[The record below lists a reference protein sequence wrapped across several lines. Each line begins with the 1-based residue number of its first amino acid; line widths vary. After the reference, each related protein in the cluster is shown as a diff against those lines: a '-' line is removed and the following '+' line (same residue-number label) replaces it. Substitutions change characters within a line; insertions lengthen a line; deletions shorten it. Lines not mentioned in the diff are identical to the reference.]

1 MLRNGGDFRRKCQFP
16 LLLGS
21 GMLPLLTMLLIGFA
35 PETVWLAAVFTIAY
49 AVMAEACLLVR
60 GKARL
65 WAGLAGCAAI
75 AGLGWWLLPAGGAWL
90 VPVCCMALLGLT
102 LPMGGWPREKE
113 LPPGWHVAGLVLHLA
128 AQLMV
133 NIARRTGDN
142 TAFIAAAPMLIGSFI
157 LYAALAMLSI
167 NRSSMDDAA
176 MGRQKI
182 PASMRRLNTL
192 LTGGLLALALLIS
205 AIPAIKRWLEHAWDV
220 LMVMLLRFLRWL
232 AELLPQSAPTG
243 DGASAPADMSGFGDM
258 AAEPSL
264 LAVILEKVAFVIA
277 AIAAAVAA
285 VFALRFLY
293 RQLKKLARR
302 LMDMMRRYA
311 AAATED
317 YDDEITDTREDGE
330 RGRNMPLQAL
340 RRRLAL
346 GDDRSLPPAERIR
359 RRYARLRLKHA
370 DWQDS
375 RTARETLPD
384 DAAQLYERAR
394 YSEHPVTGE
403 DADQFARD
411 TRSV

>member
-16 LLLGS
+16 FLLAS
-21 GMLPLLTMLLIGFA
+21 GALPLLTMVLIGFA
-35 PETVWLAAVFTIAY
+35 PEQVWLAVVFA
-49 AVMAEACLLVR
+49 AACALAAEACLLIR
-60 GKARL
+60 GRARL
-65 WAGLAGCAAI
+65 WAGLAGCAAL

-90 VPVCCMALLGLT
+90 VPVCCMALVGVS
-102 LPMGGWPREKE
+102 LPMGGWPRERE
-113 LPPGWHVAGLVLHLA
+113 PHPGIHVAGLLLHLA

-142 TAFIAAAPMLIGSFI
+142 AAFIAAAPMLMVGFI
-157 LYAALAMLSI
+157 LFAALSTLSI
-167 NRSSMDDAA
+167 NRSSMDDAS

-192 LTGGLLALALLIS
+192 LTGGLLAVTLLIS
-205 AIPAIKRWLEHAWDV
+205 AIPAIKRWLEQAWDV
-220 LMVMLLRFLRWL
+220 LMVMLLRFLSWL
-232 AELLPQSAPTG
+232 AQLLPQSAPAG
-243 DGASAPADMSGFGDM
+243 DGPVEPADMSGFGDA

-264 LAVILEKVAFVIA
+264 LAVILEKVAFAIA
-277 AIAAAVAA
+277 AIAAVILA

-302 LMDMMRRYA
+302 VMDMMRRYA

-346 GDDRSLPPAERIR
+346 GDDKSLPPAERIR

-375 RTARETLPD
+375 RTARETLPE
-384 DAAQLYERAR
+384 DAARLYERAR
-394 YSEHPVTGE
+394 YSEHPITGE
-403 DADQFARD
+403 DADRFTRD